1 MMYKEFEKTACT
13 EFNALMD
20 LVLMNRLLRL
30 PPKKI
35 ECKPKVYEKI
45 EDFFKRKANIDKPL
59 EIVFDGIEITKG
71 TFLMSQPFQIV
82 EFYGTI

>member
-1 MMYKEFEKTACT
+1 MIEEFEKTACT

-20 LVLMNRLLRL
+20 LVLMNRLVKL
-30 PPKKI
+30 PPKVI
-35 ECKPKVYEKI
+35 ECKPRVYEKI

-59 EIVFDGIEITKG
+59 ELVFDGIEIKKG
-71 TFLMSQPFQIV
+71 TFLMSQPFQII